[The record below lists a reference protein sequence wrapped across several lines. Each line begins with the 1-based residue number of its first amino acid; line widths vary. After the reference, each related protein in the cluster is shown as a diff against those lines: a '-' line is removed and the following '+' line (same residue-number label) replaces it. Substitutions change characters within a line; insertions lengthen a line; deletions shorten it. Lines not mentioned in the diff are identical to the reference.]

1 LRISV
6 VTISFNQARF
16 LRECMDSV
24 LGQDH
29 DDVEY
34 IVVDPGS
41 TDGSREIIEAY
52 GGRVTPIFE
61 PDAGPADG
69 LNKGFFRASGD
80 VFCYLNSDD
89 TFLPGAFSAV
99 AAFFETHPNVDVVF
113 GHGRVI
119 DGNGRAWR
127 RLYSDPFSLSA
138 VAYGAC
144 VTVQPSTFFR
154 AQSFKQVDGFNS
166 KNRSNW
172 DGELLV
178 DMALAGAR
186 IASVNEFLSCYRIH
200 HDSITGTGRLD
211 GAHKEHA
218 MRMFEKIR
226 SRPFRRRDRAYAFA
240 YRLLKHGRRPRA
252 AMERL
257 RRGPVYRSA

>member
-1 LRISV
+1 MKISV

-24 LGQDH
+24 LGQDY

-41 TDGSREIIEAY
+41 TDGSRGMVDAY
-52 GGRVTPIFE
+52 GDQVVKIFE
-61 PDAGPADG
+61 ADGGPADG
-69 LNKGFFRASGD
+69 LNRGFAHAVGD

-89 TFLPGAFSAV
+89 TFLPKALSAV
-99 AAFFETHPNVDVVF
+99 AAFLATHPNVDVVR
-113 GHGRVI
+113 GHGNVI
-119 DGNGRAWR
+119 DENGRAWR
-127 RLYSDPFSLSA
+127 RVYSDAFSLGA

-144 VTVQPSTFFR
+144 LSVQPSTFFR
-154 AQSFKQVDGFNS
+154 AESFRRVDGFNV

-211 GAHKEHA
+211 AAHKEYA
-218 MRMFEKIR
+218 LRMFEKIKG
-226 SRPFRRRDRAYAFA
+226 RPFKRKDRAYAFA
-240 YRLLKHGRRPRA
+240 YRLLKHGRHPRA
-252 AMERL
+252 FAERV
-257 RRGPVYRSA
+257 RHGPVYRSA